1 MELAVIL
8 KKLQRFSEKKID
20 PFLCADPITFS
31 TIHLPFNGIIIPD
44 RRRRSTIENEM
55 RWEWFAAQPIETS
68 DANEKETDLHL
79 EQFDGLDSFDWKN
92 AIGASKED
100 DYSDFR
106 ALALFE
112 ENVINNY
119 GHQLIDMIVQCT
131 FDGVTCSLE
140 DFDVIKNPFYG

>member
-1 MELAVIL
+1 
-8 KKLQRFSEKKID
+8 
-20 PFLCADPITFS
+20 
-31 TIHLPFNGIIIPD
+31 
-44 RRRRSTIENEM
+44 M